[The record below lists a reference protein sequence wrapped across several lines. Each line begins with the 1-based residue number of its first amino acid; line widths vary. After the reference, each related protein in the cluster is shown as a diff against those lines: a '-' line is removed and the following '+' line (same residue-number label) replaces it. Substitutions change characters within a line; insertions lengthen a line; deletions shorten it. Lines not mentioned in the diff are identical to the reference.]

1 MTPLQEATTSDL
13 LEEESTPQAANPC
26 NEMPSP
32 HAFPSRLSY
41 KTVTENTHH
50 NSKSV
55 DTTTGPN
62 EATNPTTHHI
72 VTKTVERVE

>member
-1 MTPLQEATTSDL
+1 
-13 LEEESTPQAANPC
+13 
-26 NEMPSP
+26 MPSP

-62 EATNPTTHHI
+62 EVTNPTTNHI
-72 VTKTVERVE
+72 MTKTVERVE